1 MLKEGDRVRCIK
13 SFAGESR
20 LVGRIGTVVST
31 KHSNSYSPIGVEFDD
46 WSYGHDC
53 DGKCSNPA
61 SGRWGNKDSLEL
73 VHVSVKKHIK
83 ETMTNMNIYAQ
94 KILGKKTKALVKAG
108 FLNEQLKLTDKGK
121 DTLLAIL
128 FTENKAEMVG
138 LAEEI
143 NKENEK

>member
-1 MLKEGDRVRCIK
+1 
-13 SFAGESR
+13 
-20 LVGRIGTVVST
+20 
-31 KHSNSYSPIGVEFDD
+31 
-46 WSYGHDC
+46 
-53 DGKCSNPA
+53 
-61 SGRWGNKDSLEL
+61 
-73 VHVSVKKHIK
+73 
-83 ETMTNMNIYAQ
+83 MTNMNIYAQ